1 MKQILNAANVRF
13 EDIPR
18 LRGLVDDK
26 GRTTVCYNYLCGQ
39 CPMRKCRFV
48 HVQAPSVTDE
58 WATNFCRL
66 IQTGVDYVARNS
78 PDAPGS
84 DQRPPFKKQR
94 TGRK

>member
-1 MKQILNAANVRF
+1 MKQILSAANVRF

-18 LRGLVDDK
+18 LRGLVDDE

-48 HVQAPSVTDE
+48 HVQAPSVTDK
-58 WATNFCRL
+58 WDTNFCRL